1 MRWAASST
9 PTPSRGSGRRSSQAR
24 PTTSS
29 PTKSGMRRRW
39 TSAGSST
46 PSTTWPTPAGPSST
60 PTASARVGSRG
71 SGRWPPCGA
80 STNASKRCSRSPTE
94 RGSPPTRRPTGWRR
108 AGSRRSTRF
117 ACSGWVTDRSGPDE
131 DARSMT
137 LDKFAALRDSEV
149 TSEEYGAVP
158 RLAEEPLSQSV
169 YRRLRQDILSGVLRP
184 NERLVETEL
193 GQLFEV
199 SRTPVRD
206 ALLRLESDGLVDAG
220 KRGWTVHEYD
230 RDELIAIY
238 ETRAA
243 LEGAAARLAA
253 MRATEEQLADIEAA
267 LRSERDDL
275 LANSDSDL
283 TSQENSQFHAMI
295 YETCRNERLLS
306 LIERNAQ
313 IYFNY
318 RV

>member
-1 MRWAASST
+1 
-9 PTPSRGSGRRSSQAR
+9 
-24 PTTSS
+24 
-29 PTKSGMRRRW
+29 
-39 TSAGSST
+39 
-46 PSTTWPTPAGPSST
+46 
-60 PTASARVGSRG
+60 
-71 SGRWPPCGA
+71 
-80 STNASKRCSRSPTE
+80 
-94 RGSPPTRRPTGWRR
+94 
-108 AGSRRSTRF
+108 
-117 ACSGWVTDRSGPDE
+117 
-131 DARSMT
+131 MT

-318 RV
+318 RVARLYTSEELELQLAGHFRLLEALKRRDPDAAEREQTDHLFEGLEILLRKGRW